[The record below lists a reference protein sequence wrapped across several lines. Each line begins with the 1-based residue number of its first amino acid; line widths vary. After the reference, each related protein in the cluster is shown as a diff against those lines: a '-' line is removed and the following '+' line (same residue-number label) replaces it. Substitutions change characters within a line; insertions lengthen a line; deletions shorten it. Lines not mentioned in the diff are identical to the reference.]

1 MKQILKNLLTKATN
15 GEKKSKLEY
24 VVATLVGLALFSTIA
39 TIVPLLLVYGI
50 SLLGFPIAIS
60 FKSWC
65 GSLLVMIYFIA
76 IRRTG
81 ENNNQTNSNQPK

>member
-24 VVATLVGLALFSTIA
+24 VVATLVGLALFSAIA

-50 SLLGFPIAIS
+50 SLLGFPITIG

-65 GSLLVMIYFIA
+65 GSLLIMIYFIS
-76 IRRTG
+76 IRRAG
-81 ENNNQTNSNQPK
+81 ENNSQTNSSQPK

>member
-1 MKQILKNLLTKATN
+1 MKQILKNLLTKAAN
-15 GEKKSKLEY
+15 GEKKSKTEY
-24 VVATLVGLALFSTIA
+24 VAAVLIGLALFSTIA

-50 SLLGFPIAIS
+50 SLLGFPVAIS

-65 GSLLVMIYFIA
+65 GSLLIMIYFIA

-81 ENNNQTNSNQPK
+81 ENNNQTDSNQTK